1 MKSSILREIQKSRK
15 DSATGIE
22 SRSVHWLIPF
32 ILVLATWAAFLPTL
46 SNDFVVWDDE
56 ETLLANPYF
65 RGLSWSHLSWMFT
78 TFHMGHYQPLSWL
91 TFGLDYAVWGMNPFG
106 YHLTNLLLHSGNAL
120 SCYFVALRLL
130 SLAFPEV
137 SRQRSW
143 PLALSAA
150 FAALCFAIHPLRV
163 ESVAWATERRDVL
176 SGLFYLWAI
185 YAYLRAQDIAGDGS
199 SRRWLAATWFLYLLS
214 LLSKA
219 TAMTFPLVLV
229 LLDIYPLRRLSWS
242 IRQWPAPQ
250 ARNVWR
256 EKVPFFFL
264 ALFFAATAVFSQQQ
278 SAALKNLESYGIGP
292 RLAQALFGMGFY
304 LWKTVAPARLSPL
317 YEIPPNYSF
326 WDPLSLVSGL
336 AALVISCCLFLARDR
351 WPAGLACWL
360 YYLTLL
366 APVLGL
372 AQSGP
377 QLVADRYSYLSCLSW
392 AILAGGILLFLSQ
405 RAGREPR
412 RFHLAAMGA
421 GALAITLA
429 LAFLTWRQCFIWRDA
444 ETLWAH
450 VIKTDPD
457 GSYGHYN
464 LAREIARKGRY
475 QEAMRHYRE
484 ALRIRPDDADSH
496 NNLGL
501 LLALTGQFD
510 RSLAEL
516 QRAVEV
522 DPRYAKGYFN
532 LGRVLA
538 RRGDFEGA
546 AKNLRKALQ
555 LKSDQ
560 VEIHLA
566 LGAVLIRQ
574 GRPVEA
580 GERFKEAIRVRPD
593 SADAHTAL
601 ARWLAGQSEKEQA
614 AKHYEE
620 ALRLIK
626 VQAQHPASRV
636 PAGGEEFSGADK
648 ATDFPIK

>member
-1 MKSSILREIQKSRK
+1 
-15 DSATGIE
+15 
-22 SRSVHWLIPF
+22 
-32 ILVLATWAAFLPTL
+32 LATWATFLPTL
-46 SNDFVVWDDE
+46 SNDFVAWDDE

-65 RGLSWSHLSWMFT
+65 RGLSWSHLAWMLT

-91 TFGLDYAVWGMNPFG
+91 TFALDYAVWGMNPFG
-106 YHLTNLLLHSGNAL
+106 YHLTNLLLHSGNAFA
-120 SCYFVALRLL
+120 CYFVGLRLL
-130 SLAFPEV
+130 SLVFPEV
-137 SRQRSW
+137 SRQRSR
-143 PLALSAA
+143 PLALGAA

-176 SGLFYLWAI
+176 SGLFYLWAV

-229 LLDIYPLRRLSWS
+229 LLDIYPLGRLSWS

-256 EKVPFFFL
+256 EKAPFFFL
-264 ALFFAATAVFSQQQ
+264 ALFFAAIAIFSQQQ
-278 SAALKNLESYGIGP
+278 AAALKNLESYGIGP
-292 RLAQALFGMGFY
+292 RLAQALFGVGFY
-304 LWKTVAPARLSPL
+304 LWKTVAPAGLSPL

-326 WDPLSLVSGL
+326 WNSASLISGL
-336 AALVISCCLFLARDR
+336 AALVISCCLILTRDR
-351 WPAGLACWL
+351 WSAGLACWL

-392 AILAGGILLFLSQ
+392 AILAGGILLVLLR
-405 RAGREPR
+405 RAERER
-412 RFHLAAMGA
+412 HRFRLASIAA

-429 LAFLTWRQCFIWRDA
+429 LASLTWWQSFVWRDT

-450 VIKTDPD
+450 VIKTDPG

-475 QEAMRHYRE
+475 QDAMRHYRE

-510 RSLAEL
+510 LSLAEL
-516 QRAVEV
+516 QRAVQV

-538 RRGDFEGA
+538 WRGDLEGA
-546 AKNLRKALQ
+546 TENFRKALH

-560 VEIHLA
+560 VEIYLA

-574 GRPVEA
+574 GRLTEA
-580 GERFKEAIRVRPD
+580 GERFKEAIRVKPD

-601 ARWLAGQSEKEQA
+601 ARWLAGQNEKEQA

-620 ALRLIK
+620 ALRLIRA
-626 VQAQHPASRV
+626 QAQHPASRV
-636 PAGGEEFSGADK
+636 SAAEDEFSGAAK
-648 ATDFPIK
+648 ATNFPVK